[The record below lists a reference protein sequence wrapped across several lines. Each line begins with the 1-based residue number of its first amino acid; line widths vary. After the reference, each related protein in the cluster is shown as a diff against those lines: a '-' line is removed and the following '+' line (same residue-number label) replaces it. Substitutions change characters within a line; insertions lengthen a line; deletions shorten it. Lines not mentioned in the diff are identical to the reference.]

1 MANNFERS
9 FAFMLKHEG
18 GYVHNSRDPGGRTN
32 FGITQATYEQWVG
45 RMVDEP
51 EMRALTVDDVAPIY
65 RAEYW
70 NKVRGNDLPLG
81 VDYAL
86 FDFAVNSGV
95 RRAIKTIQ
103 RIVGVHDD
111 GAMGPFTIGAIKATD
126 ARILIEDLCNA
137 RMSFLMT
144 LSHWDTFGRGW
155 TRRVNEVEDTAK
167 SMIG

>member
-9 FAFMLKHEG
+9 LAFVLKHEG
-18 GYVHNSRDPGGRTN
+18 GYVHNPRDPGGRTN
-32 FGITQATYEQWVG
+32 LGVTQATYEQWVG

-70 NKVRGNDLPLG
+70 NRVRCNDLPLG

-95 RRAIKTIQ
+95 RQAVRTIQ

-111 GAMGPFTIGAIKATD
+111 GKMGPFTIGAIKSMD
-126 ARILIEDLCNA
+126 ARDLIEDLCNA
-137 RMSFLMT
+137 RMVFLKG
-144 LSHWDTFGRGW
+144 LPHWDAFGRGW